1 MKSRGGD
8 VVALTLGRDR
18 AVSLTDTRG
27 IFRPGEREAW
37 EEGIEEANDM
47 SGLMTTGEA
56 LHAAMVDR
64 EGVYEVVSEYTE
76 ERTQAFV

>member
-1 MKSRGGD
+1 M
-8 VVALTLGRDR
+8 
-18 AVSLTDTRG
+18 TDTRG

-64 EGVYEVVSEYTE
+64 KGAQEVIGQHTQ
-76 ERTQAFV
+76 ERTRAFV